1 MGGPEVGGHGGMGAQ
16 GDKGTKNMGERTDE
30 GHGGRGDTW
39 GPEGTE
45 GHRRN
50 EGVEVPPRPPSPA
63 RLLSCASARWS
74 PRARPRRRPW
84 QARPASR
91 PPPAALDPGLPSAPG
106 LQRRPEG
113 GARPAR
119 VRARSGARL
128 TSASCR
134 GAPASRPQPTVQTFG
149 RGVRRPSPAATPARA
164 GASAPQPPPQQSAS
178 RASSTAAAA
187 VVAALPPGGAGTWEG
202 GAAAPGAR
210 PPDPGLG
217 ALTSASLQNPLCRP
231 SPGTPS
237 RPAGSDFARSSW
249 FYAEGKREGRLHT
262 LPSLH
267 SPRRFS
273 GIFLKARPEGPGR
286 S

>member
-1 MGGPEVGGHGGMGAQ
+1 MRDTGEGETHGDLRGRRATAGMRESRSRRALLLRRGSSAARPLAGPLVPGLGGAPGKHVQPPA
-16 GDKGTKNMGERTDE
+16 
-30 GHGGRGDTW
+30 
-39 GPEGTE
+39 
-45 GHRRN
+45 RR
-50 EGVEVPPRPPSPA
+50 PRPQT
-63 RLLSCASARWS
+63 
-74 PRARPRRRPW
+74 RACRPLRGCSGGQRE
-84 QARPASR
+84 
-91 PPPAALDPGLPSAPG
+91 APG
-106 LQRRPEG
+106 PRG
-113 GARPAR
+113 S
-119 VRARSGARL
+119 RARSGARL

-134 GAPASRPQPTVQTFG
+134 AAPASRPQPTVQTLG
-149 RGVRRPSPAATPARA
+149 RGVRRPSPVATPTRA

-202 GAAAPGAR
+202 GAVAPGAR

-217 ALTSASLQNPLCRP
+217 ALTSARLRNPLCRP
-231 SPGTPS
+231 SPGPPA